1 MALFF
6 ILPLGFDFEIR
17 DPSLKFCL
25 AHLEDIFNGSVK
37 MLRELEIKIQ
47 IRVLL

>member
-1 MALFF
+1 MALF
-6 ILPLGFDFEIR
+6 LPFGFDFEIR
-17 DPSLKFCL
+17 DPALELCF

-37 MLRELEIKIQ
+37 MLRELEIEIQ